1 MYGNMETNIGVP
13 LSPEKGSE
21 QAEGQMD
28 RLYAWNKP
36 DQPVYFY
43 SLPDHPGH

>member
-1 MYGNMETNIGVP
+1 METNIGVP
-13 LSPEKGSE
+13 LSPEERSE
-21 QAEGQMD
+21 QAERQVD

-43 SLPDHPGH
+43 SLPYYPGY